1 VVVDEVKKETE
12 ALALVTELGTLLR
25 EVKADVA
32 VLKSAQMAS
41 ASATESK
48 INDFERRLS
57 LSEAKRAI
65 ESVKAVGE
73 APGDAAQAK
82 TPSPPGKPI
91 GPLASGIR
99 TASLKTLAP
108 AAATDEQRRYRIQA
122 ASPGL
127 AMLSEIDGPSDQE
140 GPLQVAIGASI
151 PGYGKVKSIDQR
163 GAAWVVQTERGVI
176 Q

>member
-1 VVVDEVKKETE
+1 MTE
-12 ALALVTELGTLLR
+12 FGTLLR
-25 EVKADVA
+25 EVKAEVVA
-32 VLKSAQMAS
+32 LKAAQVVA
-41 ASATESK
+41 AAATESK

-73 APGDAAQAK
+73 ASGDAVQAK
-82 TPSPPGKPI
+82 TTPAPGKSI
-91 GPLASGIR
+91 GPSAPGIR
-99 TASLKTLAP
+99 TASLTMQAP
-108 AAATDEQRRYRIQA
+108 APTAADEQRRYRIQA

-127 AMLSEIDGPSDQE
+127 AMLAAIDGPGDQE